1 MSDISLDLKKKQK
14 KAKSLK
20 LLKNIPYTFLS
31 APAVIYLL
39 LFHYV
44 PMVGLILAFK
54 DYKVTDTIFSAPW
67 CEDLFKHFKF
77 LFNDNDIFNVLRN
90 TILYHLLFMFVLN
103 LLFGAIVALMLYEVK
118 NKYANKLYQTAM
130 LLPNFVSWIAV
141 AFIFYLVLM
150 PTRAGILNQ
159 ILYALGIGSGEYN
172 VYADKTWW
180 PVIFTIAELWKS
192 VGMASLYYYAA
203 LLSIDP
209 CLFEAA
215 SLDGAGKFKQI
226 WYISVPELMPMA
238 SLVIITQLGGILGS
252 NLDLFYNLPMGAS
265 STPNGAIR
273 SVTDVLSTYLLRC
286 TQGGTVDISRGA
298 AMSLF
303 QGIVGVVLLLVS
315 NGVIRK
321 ISPKN
326 AMF

>member
-1 MSDISLDLKKKQK
+1 MSDITLDIKKKEK
-14 KAKSLK
+14 NSKSLRFI
-20 LLKNIPYTFLS
+20 KNVPYTLLS
-31 APAVIYLL
+31 APTVIWLL

-67 CEDLFKHFKF
+67 CQDLFKHFKF
-77 LFNDNDIFNVLRN
+77 LFNDNEIFTVLRN
-90 TILYHLLFMFVLN
+90 TVLYHLLFMFALN
-103 LLFGAIVALMLYEVK
+103 LFFGAIVALMLYEVRSK
-118 NKYANKLYQTAM
+118 FANKLYQTAM

-159 ILYALGIGSGEYN
+159 VLYALGIGNGEYN
-172 VYADKTWW
+172 VYANKTWW
-180 PVIFTIAELWKS
+180 PLIFTAAQLWKS

-238 SLVIITQLGGILGS
+238 CLVLITQLGNILGS

-273 SVTDVLSTYLLRC
+273 SVTDVLSTYLFRC
-286 TQGGTVDISRGA
+286 TRGGTVDISRGA

-303 QGIVGVVLLLVS
+303 QGVVGMVLLLIT
-315 NGVIRK
+315 NGFIRK
-321 ISPKN
+321 VSPKN

>member
-1 MSDISLDLKKKQK
+1 MSDIAFDLKKKQK
-14 KAKSLK
+14 QKKSLQFI
-20 LLKNIPYTFLS
+20 KNVPYTILS
-31 APAVIYLL
+31 APAVIWLL

-54 DYKVTDTIFSAPW
+54 DYKVTDTMFSAPW
-67 CEDLFKHFKF
+67 CADIFKHFKF
-77 LFNDNDIFNVLRN
+77 LFNDNEIWMVLRN
-90 TILYHLLFMFVLN
+90 TVLYHLLFMFFLN

-118 NKYANKLYQTAM
+118 SKICNKIYQTAM

-141 AFIFYLVLM
+141 SFIFYLILM

-159 ILYALGIGSGEYN
+159 LLYGLGLGSGEYN
-172 VYADKTWW
+172 AYADKTWW
-180 PVIFTIAELWKS
+180 PVIFTVAQLWKA

-238 SLVIITQLGGILGS
+238 CLVLITQLGSILGS
-252 NLDLFYNLPMGAS
+252 SLDLFYNLPMGAS

-273 SVTDVLSTYLLRC
+273 SVTDVLSTYLFRC
-286 TQGGTVDISRGA
+286 TRGGTVDISRGA
-298 AMSLF
+298 AVSLF
-303 QGIVGVVLLLVS
+303 QGVVGTVLLLIT
-315 NGVIRK
+315 NGFIRK
-321 ISPKN
+321 VSPKN